1 MKLNKRPQQKNF
13 IEILSTYFLVDHLLH
28 LLSIHWL
35 INPLMM
41 ISMQV
46 ILLYCSLIALFN
58 NYSDIKT
65 KEETFA
71 DSSSKK
77 SDSVHIS

>member
-1 MKLNKRPQQKNF
+1 
-13 IEILSTYFLVDHLLH
+13 
-28 LLSIHWL
+28 
-35 INPLMM
+35 
-41 ISMQV
+41 MQV

-58 NYSDIKT
+58 NHSDIKT